1 MMIKIDSQTF
11 VILVIFILAM
21 ALAMAS
27 APVFASSGSTGAG
40 GTGLPWETGLQSF
53 RSSITG
59 PVAFTV
65 LLVSLVGIGATLA
78 FGGEINNVL
87 RMGILFIL
95 AGAFVAS
102 GAQIISILFS
112 GAVIEDEAEIS
123 LLTLRVLGVV

>member
-1 MMIKIDSQTF
+1 MMKIGLQEA
-11 VILVIFILAM
+11 VILGVFLFAMILAVD
-21 ALAMAS
+21 
-27 APVFASSGSTGAG
+27 PVFASSGSTGSG
-40 GTGLPWETGLQSF
+40 GSGLPWETGLMSF
-53 RSSITG
+53 RNSITG
-59 PVAFTV
+59 PVAFTI

-112 GAVIEDEAEIS
+112 GAV
-123 LLTLRVLGVV
+123 VL

>member
-1 MMIKIDSQTF
+1 MVRFDYQE
-11 VILVIFILAM
+11 VLVFMLFLVALLLAD
-21 ALAMAS
+21 
-27 APVFASSGSTGAG
+27 PVLASSGSTGAG
-40 GTGLPWETGLQSF
+40 GSGLPWETGLQSF
-53 RSSITG
+53 RNSITG

-112 GAVIEDEAEIS
+112 GAVIEDEMEVALI
-123 LLTLRVLGVV
+123 VLGMMGVA